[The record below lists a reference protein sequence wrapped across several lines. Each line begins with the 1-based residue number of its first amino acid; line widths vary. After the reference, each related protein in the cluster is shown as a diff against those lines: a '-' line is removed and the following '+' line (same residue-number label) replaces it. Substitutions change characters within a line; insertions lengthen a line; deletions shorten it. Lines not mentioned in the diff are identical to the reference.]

1 MNVVYASTE
10 HRVAAAREV
19 REMNDLYNQ
28 VYRCRKCGKEFC
40 PVTTHG
46 RTATGKDMNEFVR
59 RANGT
64 SKYASE
70 RMALVPK
77 LYAQHN
83 CKNGDIGVAD
93 FIGYEKM
100 AMKDET

>member
-1 MNVVYASTE
+1 MST
-10 HRVAAAREV
+10 
-19 REMNDLYNQ
+19 DLYNQ
-28 VYRCRKCGKEFC
+28 IYRCRKCGKEFC

-46 RTATGKDMNEFVR
+46 RAAAGKDMNEFIR

-64 SKYASE
+64 PKYISE

-83 CKNGDIGVAD
+83 CDNGDIGGAD
-93 FIGYEKM
+93 FIGYERQ
-100 AMKDET
+100 EI

>member
-1 MNVVYASTE
+1 MNE
-10 HRVAAAREV
+10 
-19 REMNDLYNQ
+19 LYNQ
-28 VYRCRKCGKEFC
+28 IYRCRKCGKEFC

-93 FIGYEKM
+93 FIGYERM
-100 AMKDET
+100 VMEDET